1 VAELAGFAAAVDTS
15 RRFSGAGAWGDDG
28 LSRTRLAP
36 VLDGDLV
43 RRLDVGQVCYVYRGG
58 VTFLQIKRLTG
69 RQAAI
74 GRGAGGNGDGSDG
87 TGVNAGAAVPVAD
100 GSTPAGATT
109 LPLPVID
116 AVPAGAGAP
125 LAGPPLAPGPP
136 WAPTPRPP
144 TAHSGAAMP
153 GPALPD
159 VSEVL
164 DEAFGQRHE

>member
-1 VAELAGFAAAVDTS
+1 VVELAGTSPSVDTS

-28 LSRTRLAP
+28 LSRARPAP

-74 GRGAGGNGDGSDG
+74 GRGLGAENGLVRGVEPSTVPLPAVGAAAGGSSVG
-87 TGVNAGAAVPVAD
+87 
-100 GSTPAGATT
+100 
-109 LPLPVID
+109 
-116 AVPAGAGAP
+116 GAP
-125 LAGPPLAPGPP
+125 WPA
-136 WAPTPRPP
+136 
-144 TAHSGAAMP
+144 P
-153 GPALPD
+153 GPALAD

-164 DEAFGQRHE
+164 DEAFGKEAR